1 MLPKIIYRLGL
12 LACLLLI
19 AACFM
24 PWVTFTS
31 PQETFTGFY
40 TKKFPDGTYYG
51 RPGNFIVSIA
61 IIILILMYLPKVWAK
76 MVNIFLSAFLLAY
89 IFDVYI
95 RFTNSLFENEI
106 EKRYGI
112 YLLVASAIVILV
124 SSVFPDMRMKA
135 KNKNETN
142 E

>member
-1 MLPKIIYRLGL
+1 
-12 LACLLLI
+12 
-19 AACFM
+19 
-24 PWVTFTS
+24 
-31 PQETFTGFY
+31 
-40 TKKFPDGTYYG
+40 
-51 RPGNFIVSIA
+51 
-61 IIILILMYLPKVWAK
+61 MYLPKVWAK
-76 MVNIFLSAFLLAY
+76 RVNIFLSAFLLAY
-89 IFDVYI
+89 IFAVYI

-124 SSVFPDMRMKA
+124 ASVFPDMRMKA

>member
-1 MLPKIIYRLGL
+1 M
-12 LACLLLI
+12 
-19 AACFM
+19 
-24 PWVTFTS
+24 
-31 PQETFTGFY
+31 
-40 TKKFPDGTYYG
+40 
-51 RPGNFIVSIA
+51 
-61 IIILILMYLPKVWAK
+61 
-76 MVNIFLSAFLLAY
+76 SAFLLAY
-89 IFDVYI
+89 IFAVYI

-124 SSVFPDMRMKA
+124 ASVFPDMRMKA